1 MWFFADR
8 DSFIARGHD
17 AAAIPMFLAIIAV
30 VWLNARDV
38 RRGVQQGSMPQDRT
52 RYVAMYRAVAIAMLL
67 ALATTVALSL
77 LTGSTSLVFWVEVVL
92 LVLFAVFWVI
102 QTIELWDRGL
112 RRP

>member
-1 MWFFADR
+1 
-8 DSFIARGHD
+8 
-17 AAAIPMFLAIIAV
+17 
-30 VWLNARDV
+30 
-38 RRGVQQGSMPQDRT
+38 MPQDRT

-67 ALATTVALSL
+67 ALAATVALSL

>member
-1 MWFFADR
+1 
-8 DSFIARGHD
+8 
-17 AAAIPMFLAIIAV
+17 
-30 VWLNARDV
+30 
-38 RRGVQQGSMPQDRT
+38 MPQDRT

-67 ALATTVALSL
+67 ALAATVALSL
-77 LTGSTSLVFWVEVVL
+77 LTGSTSLVFWVEVAL

>member
-1 MWFFADR
+1 
-8 DSFIARGHD
+8 
-17 AAAIPMFLAIIAV
+17 
-30 VWLNARDV
+30 
-38 RRGVQQGSMPQDRT
+38 MPQDRT

-102 QTIELWDRGL
+102 QTLELWDRGL

>member
-1 MWFFADR
+1 M
-8 DSFIARGHD
+8 GTTLLGL
-17 AAAIPMFLAIIAV
+17 P
-30 VWLNARDV
+30 
-38 RRGVQQGSMPQDRT
+38 GSMPQDRT
-52 RYVAMYRAVAIAMLL
+52 RYVAMYRAVAVLMLL
-67 ALATTVALSL
+67 ALAATVALSL